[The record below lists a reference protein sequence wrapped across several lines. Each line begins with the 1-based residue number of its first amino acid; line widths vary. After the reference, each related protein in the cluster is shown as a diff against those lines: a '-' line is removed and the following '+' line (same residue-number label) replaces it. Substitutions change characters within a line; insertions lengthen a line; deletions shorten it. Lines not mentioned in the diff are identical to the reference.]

1 MTASC
6 APFSERSIKLRL
18 TIASGDTIKVT
29 APAVQRTVAAALK
42 TLLRTIDGRY
52 QAIDVTIPTV
62 RKGFGVAATL
72 ADITAS
78 GTSDPVER
86 IQRELDA
93 VDAQVEAEIRKAA
106 ALVAKADTF
115 AALLRCAADH
125 IENGS
130 ALKFIEADPSLA
142 ESAETLRRA
151 KMLGDS
157 NGLATQTAN
166 ILRAEADAAAACV
179 ANAAVDL
186 RRFRSALKAAS
197 LSNRAKA
204 IKQAA
209 ENAKNPAA
217 VISEKRVTQ
226 LEAKAFADNLA
237 ADAYKT
243 AYAKTFLK
251 RDARQRLPRLK
262 CIGPERLFRNSAGEV
277 KVI

>member
-1 MTASC
+1 M
-6 APFSERSIKLRL
+6 RL
-18 TIASGDTIKVT
+18 NISSGDTIKVT
-29 APAVQRTVAAALK
+29 APAVQRTVATALK
-42 TLLRTIDGRY
+42 SLLRTIDGRY

-62 RKGFGVAATL
+62 RKGFGVAAAL
-72 ADITAS
+72 ADIAAT
-78 GTSDPVER
+78 GTSDPVAR

-106 ALVAKADTF
+106 ALVSKADAF
-115 AALLRCAADH
+115 AALLRSAADH
-125 IENGS
+125 IEHGS
-130 ALKFIEADPSLA
+130 ALKFVAADPSIA

-151 KMLGDS
+151 KQLGDA
-157 NGLATQTAN
+157 NGLAKQTAN
-166 ILRAEADAAAACV
+166 VLRAEADAAAASV
-179 ANAAVDL
+179 AAAAVDL

-204 IKQAA
+204 MKCAS

-217 VISEKRVTQ
+217 VISEKHVTQ

-251 RDARQRLPRLK
+251 KDARQRLPRLK
-262 CIGPERLFRNSAGEV
+262 CIGSERLYRTSSGEV